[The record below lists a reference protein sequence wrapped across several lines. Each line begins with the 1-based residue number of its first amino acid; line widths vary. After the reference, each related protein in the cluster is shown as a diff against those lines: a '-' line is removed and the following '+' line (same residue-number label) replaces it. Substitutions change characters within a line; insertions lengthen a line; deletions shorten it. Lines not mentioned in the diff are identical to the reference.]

1 MTKTITLIRGD
12 DTNFFDKVLLVV
24 SFKTFLNLDGYKLRL
39 TIENPTNIIK
49 QYEVQNNLVEINFDK
64 IDSSTF
70 SIGKH
75 KANLKLIDTFGRV
88 KTIYYFTIMIQD
100 SFGFI
105 PQEEEYEIEI
115 ELQDDGISK
124 YKNYNELIN
133 KPKINGI
140 ELVGD
145 IILNNN
151 EFILDIASPL
161 VLNSDNKLA
170 IKIDEQTI
178 QLNSDGELVVNMD
191 ELGNEVN
198 TIASRLLILESQ
210 LNSLI
215 ERVTALEG

>member
-1 MTKTITLIRGD
+1 MTKNITLVRGD
-12 DTNFFDKVLLVV
+12 DTNFFNQTLLVV
-24 SFKTFLNLDGYKLRL
+24 SFKTVLNLDGYKLRL

-49 QYEVQNNLVEINFDK
+49 QYEVQQNAVEINFDK

-70 SIGKH
+70 GVGEH
-75 KANLKLIDTFGRV
+75 RANLKLIDTSGKI
-88 KTIYYFTIMIQD
+88 KTVYYFTIMVQD
-100 SFGFI
+100 SFGFM

-115 ELQDDGISK
+115 ELQGDGISK

-133 KPKINGI
+133 KPKINGV

-161 VLNSDNKLA
+161 VLNSDNKLS
-170 IKIDEQTI
+170 IKIDGQTI

-198 TIASRLLILESQ
+198 AIASRLLLLESQ

-215 ERVTALEG
+215 ERVTTLEG

>member
-1 MTKTITLIRGD
+1 MTKTITLTRGD

-24 SFKTFLNLDGYKLRL
+24 SLKTLLNLDGYKLRL

-49 QYEVQNNLVEINFDK
+49 QYEIQNNLVEINFNK

-70 SIGKH
+70 SLGEH
-75 KANLKLIDTFGRV
+75 RANLKLIDTSGKI
-88 KTIYYFTIMIQD
+88 KTVHCFTIMVQD
-100 SFGFI
+100 SFGFM

-133 KPKINGI
+133 KPRINGV

-151 EFILDIASPL
+151 EFILDITSPL
-161 VLNSDNKLA
+161 VLNSDNKLS

-198 TIASRLLILESQ
+198 AIASRLLILESQ

-215 ERVTALEG
+215 ERVTALEN

>member
-49 QYEVQNNLVEINFDK
+49 QYEIQNNLVEINFDK

-70 SIGKH
+70 SIGEH

-105 PQEEEYEIEI
+105 TREEEYVIEI

-151 EFILDIASPL
+151 EFIL
-161 VLNSDNKLA
+161 
-170 IKIDEQTI
+170 
-178 QLNSDGELVVNMD
+178 
-191 ELGNEVN
+191 
-198 TIASRLLILESQ
+198 
-210 LNSLI
+210 
-215 ERVTALEG
+215 